1 LSSYLLDTT
10 LEGTATAAPRESS
23 VILYPVNDNP
33 GKDGIASAPVAVHKV
48 EPRYTEQAR
57 EMNVQGTVLL
67 QVEIEQ
73 TGMISKDQIRV
84 IRGLGY
90 GLDEAA
96 IECVS
101 QWLFKPGFRNGYAVR
116 KAVSIEVNFR
126 R

>member
-1 LSSYLLDTT
+1 MS
-10 LEGTATAAPRESS
+10 
-23 VILYPVNDNP
+23 DNP
-33 GKDGIASAPVAVHKV
+33 DKVGFALAPVLVHKV
-48 EPRYTEQAR
+48 ETRYTEQAR
-57 EMNVQGTVLL
+57 EIKMQRTILL